1 MAHRLFR
8 TCDARPGRDRS
19 EHARHSLSSVF
30 AGSAVAAAPSLAS
43 ALAVAL
49 VLVAA
54 PASAP
59 AGVSTASPR
68 SGAPGMLEPHTGSL
82 LVTYYETFLREQDVE
97 QYRQSVSS
105 RYTEG
110 SLCRL
115 VESGDTQSRRAAL
128 LALGL
133 YGTFNCNSSV
143 AKALRDSDLTVR
155 RMAGDALLAIWFRA
169 DTDENNKTLE
179 EVCRLIA
186 RQRNEEAV
194 ALATRLIAQAPKFA
208 EAYNQ
213 RAYAHYLLGHFEES
227 VADCRRVLELN
238 PYHFG
243 ALQGM
248 AKCQLGLE
256 QPGEALKTLRRALK
270 LEPYNEPLRVQV
282 SALEADVE

>member
-1 MAHRLFR
+1 MAHRQSR
-8 TCDARPGRDRS
+8 TIETPPGFERS
-19 EHARHSLSSVF
+19 ENARHPLSSVV
-30 AGSAVAAAPSLAS
+30 GGLSLAPSLAL
-43 ALAVAL
+43 ALAM
-49 VLVAA
+49 VAA

-59 AGVSTASPR
+59 AGVSTVSPR

-82 LVTYYETFLREQDVE
+82 LVTYYEVFLREQDIE
-97 QYRQSVSS
+97 HFRRSVST

-115 VESGDTQSRRAAL
+115 IESGDTQSRRAAL

-133 YGTFNCNSSV
+133 YGTYQCNASV
-143 AKALRDSDLTVR
+143 ARALRDDDLTVR
-155 RMAGDALLAIWFRA
+155 RMASDALWAIWFRA

-179 EVCRLIA
+179 QVSKLIGRQRTEEALDLATQLIA
-186 RQRNEEAV
+186 R
-194 ALATRLIAQAPKFA
+194 APKFA

-213 RAYAHYLLGHFEES
+213 RAYAHFLLGHFEES

-243 ALQGM
+243 ALAGM
-248 AKCQLGLE
+248 AKCQLQLE

-270 LEPYNEPLRVQV
+270 LEPHNESLRGLV
-282 SALEADVE
+282 SALETDAE